1 MTITAYEKAG
11 SPRARFVNA
20 TPQNGSSIEFAYVVL
35 GTTSEIDATNAALA
49 LAPLAY
55 IVNSE
60 TLVRQEATPT
70 STGMDSW
77 EVTIRYGTEDE
88 QTSWQT
94 PQPGTWHFGFDTSGG
109 THKITQSLQ
118 TLWRGERSLQNPA
131 PDLLG
136 AVNYDGKKVQGV
148 EIVVPKLEF
157 SITAYYAPTAVTTT
171 FLANIARNTGKVN
184 TAVWLGFAAGELL
197 FLGGSGQGD
206 IPTVAGQR
214 VKPIPVTFK
223 FAASEN
229 RTNIHVGDI
238 FVPEKQ
244 GWDYLWVRYEKI
256 ESAGVVYPIPV
267 HAYVERTYERM
278 NYATLFGFGGA

>member
-1 MTITAYEKAG
+1 MSLTVFEKAG

-20 TPQNGSSIEFAYVVL
+20 TPQNGSSIEFSYVVL
-35 GTTSEIDATNAALA
+35 GTSSEIDAANGALA

-55 IVNSE
+55 LVNSE

-70 STGMDSW
+70 PTGPDSW
-77 EVTIRYGTEDE
+77 EVTVRYGTEDE
-88 QTSWQT
+88 QQSQQP
-94 PQPGTWHFGFDTSGG
+94 PQPGTWNFNFDTAGG

-118 TLWRGERSLQNPA
+118 TLWRGERSMSNPA

-157 SITAYYAPTAVTTT
+157 SITAHYAPQAVTTA
-171 FLANIARNTGKVN
+171 FMANVARNTGKVN
-184 TAVWLGFAAGELL
+184 SATWLGFAAGELL

-229 RTNIHVGDI
+229 RTNIKVGDI
-238 FVPEKQ
+238 TVPTKA

-256 ESAGVVYPIPV
+256 EDAGFVFPIPV
-267 HAYVERTYERM
+267 HAYVEKVYERFAF
-278 NYATLFGFGGA
+278 ATLFGFG